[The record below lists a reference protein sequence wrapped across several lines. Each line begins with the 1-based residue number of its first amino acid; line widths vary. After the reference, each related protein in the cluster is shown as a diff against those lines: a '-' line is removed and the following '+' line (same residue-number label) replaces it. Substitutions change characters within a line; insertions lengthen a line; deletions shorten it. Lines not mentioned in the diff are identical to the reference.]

1 MHKHA
6 ARIAAVIAFA
16 VALAI
21 VTASGAARN
30 ASAAVLPP
38 GNAVEQWDKIAE
50 DTIIGSGAQQI
61 EGFVYMSYVS
71 SAMYDAVTAIQ
82 HGSEKPLLPRFK
94 AWRKASEDAAVVEAA
109 YRTLS
114 NYFPAASATL
124 DPLYDQALSAIPDGR
139 EKTEGKAAGLES
151 AGQVIADRTGDGR
164 MTPIATTSTFPT
176 LTPAPGVWRL
186 TPPFAA
192 AQTPWI
198 ANVRT
203 FILDSASQFLPPPPP
218 SLSSQTWVDAFNE
231 LKSVGSAT
239 STTRLP
245 DQTATAKFWTANVVR
260 QYNAVAREVIDA
272 RGFDMPASARLVA
285 MVNVIAAD
293 NGISV
298 MYTKYHY
305 LFWRPSTAIDP
316 TSVHADGFGPV
327 PGFDDGNPATV
338 EQAGWKPLLGIPN
351 HPEYV
356 SAHSAVSAAMAEVFA
371 SVLGTP
377 NINLDV
383 PGFDPAGPPGNFNA
397 VHHFATAD
405 ALTEEVE
412 NARVWGGLHYRFSC
426 IAGAALGRSVAHWDL
441 THAFQNE
448 DDD

>member
-6 ARIAAVIAFA
+6 FPVTAVLALA
-16 VALAI
+16 LALAI
-21 VTASGAARN
+21 ATAGGATRT

-38 GNAVEQWDKIAE
+38 GNTVEQWDKISE
-50 DTIIGSGAQQI
+50 DTILGSGALQI
-61 EGFVYMSYVS
+61 EGFLYMSYVS
-71 SAMYDAVTAIQ
+71 TAMYDAATAIQ
-82 HGSEKPLLPRFK
+82 HGSDKPLLPKFK
-94 AWRKASEDAAVVEAA
+94 AWRKASQDAAVVEAA

-114 NYFPAASATL
+114 NYFPTASVTL
-124 DPLYDQALSAIPDGR
+124 DPLYAQALGAIPDGR
-139 EKTEGKAAGLES
+139 EKAAGQR
-151 AGQVIADRTGDGR
+151 AGLVAAQQVISDRTGDGR

-176 LTPAPGVWRL
+176 LTPGPGVWRL

-192 AQTPWI
+192 PQTPWI

-203 FILDSASQFLPPPPP
+203 FVLKSATQFLPPPPP

-231 LKSVGSAT
+231 IKSVGSST

-260 QYNAVAREVIDA
+260 QYNAVAREIVDA
-272 RGFDMPASARLVA
+272 RSLDTFASARLMA
-285 MVNVIAAD
+285 MVNVIAED
-293 NGISV
+293 NGIAV

-305 LFWRPSTAIDP
+305 LFWRPITAIDP
-316 TSVHADGFGPV
+316 SSVQADAFGPAA
-327 PGFDDGNPATV
+327 PGFDDRNPATA
-338 EQAGWKPLLGIPN
+338 EQAGWKPLLAIPN

-356 SAHSAVSAAMAEVFA
+356 SAHSALTSAMAQVFE

-377 NINLDV
+377 NIDLDV
-383 PGFDPAGPPGNFNA
+383 PGFDPAGPAGNFNA
-397 VHHFATAD
+397 VHHFATGDELSA
-405 ALTEEVE
+405 EVA

-426 IAGAALGRSVAHWDL
+426 VAGAALGRSIAQWDL
-441 THAFQNE
+441 KHAFEN